1 MVKNKFKYLIMAVIA
16 VFFVLN
22 ISGYAE
28 TLPIPKIG
36 LNIEQTDNPAEVAT
50 SVQILFLLTI
60 ISLAPSILIMMT
72 SFTRIVIVMHFL
84 RSALGT
90 QQTPPNQVIIGL
102 SLFLTF
108 FIMAPTITT
117 INETAVEPYVNG
129 QISQEVAFTRAERP
143 LKDFMLKQTYEKD
156 LKLFVEISKEE
167 IEKGNIESIPM
178 NVVIPAFV
186 ISELKKGFMIGFLI
200 YIPFIIID
208 MVVAST
214 LMAMGMMMLPPSM
227 ISMPF
232 KLLLFV
238 VVDGWNLIIGQIVA
252 SFR

>member
-1 MVKNKFKYLIMAVIA
+1 MKNKFKYLIMAVIA